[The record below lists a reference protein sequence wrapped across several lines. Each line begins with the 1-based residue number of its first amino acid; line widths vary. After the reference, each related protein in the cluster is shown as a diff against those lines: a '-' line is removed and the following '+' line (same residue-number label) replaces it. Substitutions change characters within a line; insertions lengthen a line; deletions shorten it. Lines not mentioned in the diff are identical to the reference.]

1 MRIEP
6 MDKDTVE
13 GIVQKAVQD
22 AVDFIESEISEPRI
36 RAQRYFDG
44 KVDIGHEQG
53 RSKVVATKCRD
64 VVRGIKPSIQ
74 RVFLSTENP
83 VEFVPR
89 MPEDVPIAEQ
99 MTKYA
104 NYKFQQNNGYRM
116 LNDVFQDA
124 MVKKCGIAKVMFED
138 KTKSEIYSYT
148 GLSAE
153 EFMFLA
159 EEDDVEV
166 LEQTITQ
173 EIEIDEMGVEI
184 ERPIYDVKI
193 SRTVSDGDILI
204 TSVPPEEFFVDRNAR
219 SIDDFFVV
227 GHRTDMTIGDLL
239 AMGYE
244 EDEIQGLTGTIS
256 TMESEAEFER
266 RGYTVDED
274 DDESVDP
281 TSKKVVVTEAYMKVD
296 AEGLGIP
303 QLYRFVLAGAG
314 YKMLSYDLADEVP
327 FAVFEI
333 DPEPHAFFGRSL
345 VELVMNDQDAATSM
359 LRGVLDNVSLTN
371 NPGLEVIEGQ
381 VSIDDLLNNEI
392 GRIVRVKSSG
402 AIREQVVPFTA
413 GSTLPALQYFDML
426 VDNKTGVSKAAQGLD
441 PDVLQS
447 ATATAVAATM
457 EGAAGQAEVMARNL
471 AEGGMRQLFR
481 LIASTIIKNSDKEE
495 IIRLNNQFVA
505 VDPRVWNADMDIIV
519 NVGLGT
525 GRENEKA
532 AVLRE
537 TIQMQMSI
545 WQQYGP
551 NNGMVTMTN
560 IRNTLADTLAAV
572 GLKNSER
579 YYLPVTPESEQQLIA
594 QKQQE
599 AMMAQQQQQQGGAP
613 ASDPNQA
620 FLMAEQMKA
629 QSKVQV
635 DMAKLQL
642 DAQKASADQQFKMHE
657 LAMKDDLK
665 RDEMVQDLAVEVAK
679 ILGQYNSTVNVAAVK
694 AEQDATRAHN
704 EQMMG
709 GYGLQGQGI
718 TFQGVNAKRT
728 FPTNHEG
735 FAKPAT

>member
-266 RGYTVDED
+266 RGYTIDED

-345 VELVMNDQDAATSM
+345 VELVQNDQDAATAM

-371 NPGLEVIEGQ
+371 NPGLEVVEGQ

-392 GRIVRVKSSG
+392 GRIVRVKSPG

-599 AMMAQQQQQQGGAP
+599 AMMAQQQQQGGAP
-613 ASDPNQA
+613 TSDPNQA

-629 QSKVQV
+629 QSKAQV

-709 GYGLQGQGI
+709 GYGLQG
-718 TFQGVNAKRT
+718 
-728 FPTNHEG
+728 
-735 FAKPAT
+735 

>member
-89 MPEDVPIAEQ
+89 MPEDVPVAEQ

-266 RGYTVDED
+266 RGYTIDED

-345 VELVMNDQDAATSM
+345 VELVQNDQDAATSM

-371 NPGLEVIEGQ
+371 NPGLEVVEGQ

-392 GRIVRVKSSG
+392 GRIVRVKSPG

-709 GYGLQGQGI
+709 GYGLQG
-718 TFQGVNAKRT
+718 
-728 FPTNHEG
+728 
-735 FAKPAT
+735 

>member
-256 TMESEAEFER
+256 TIESEAEFER
-266 RGYTVDED
+266 RGYTIDED

-345 VELVMNDQDAATSM
+345 VELVQNDQDAATAM

-371 NPGLEVIEGQ
+371 NPGLEVVEGQ

-392 GRIVRVKSSG
+392 GRIVRVKSPG

-629 QSKVQV
+629 QSRVQV

-728 FPTNHEG
+728 FPANHEG

>member
-256 TMESEAEFER
+256 TIESEAEFER
-266 RGYTVDED
+266 RGYTIDED

-345 VELVMNDQDAATSM
+345 VELVQNDQDAATAM

-371 NPGLEVIEGQ
+371 NPGLEVVEGQ

-392 GRIVRVKSSG
+392 GRIVRVKSPG

-599 AMMAQQQQQQGGAP
+599 AMMAQQQQQGGAP

-629 QSKVQV
+629 QSRVQV

-728 FPTNHEG
+728 FPANHEG

>member
-89 MPEDVPIAEQ
+89 MPEDVPVAEQ

-266 RGYTVDED
+266 RGYTIDED

-471 AEGGMRQLFR
+471 AEGGMRQLFK

>member
-266 RGYTVDED
+266 RGYTIDED

-345 VELVMNDQDAATSM
+345 VELVQNDQDAATAM
-359 LRGVLDNVSLTN
+359 LRGVLDNVALTN
-371 NPGLEVIEGQ
+371 NPGLEVVEGQ

-392 GRIVRVKSSG
+392 GRIVRVKSPG

-599 AMMAQQQQQQGGAP
+599 AMMAQQQQQGGAP
-613 ASDPNQA
+613 TSDPNQA

-629 QSKVQV
+629 QSKAQV

>member
-89 MPEDVPIAEQ
+89 MPEDVPVAEQ

-371 NPGLEVIEGQ
+371 NPGLEVVEGQ

-392 GRIVRVKSSG
+392 GRIVRVKSPG

-728 FPTNHEG
+728 FPANHEG

>member
-256 TMESEAEFER
+256 TIESEAEFER
-266 RGYTVDED
+266 RGYTIDED

-345 VELVMNDQDAATSM
+345 VELVQNDQDAATAM

-371 NPGLEVIEGQ
+371 NPGLEVVEGQ

-392 GRIVRVKSSG
+392 GRIVRVKSPG

-599 AMMAQQQQQQGGAP
+599 AMMAQQQQQGGAP

-629 QSKVQV
+629 QSRVQV

-709 GYGLQGQGI
+709 GYGLQG
-718 TFQGVNAKRT
+718 
-728 FPTNHEG
+728 
-735 FAKPAT
+735 

>member
-266 RGYTVDED
+266 RGYTIDED

-345 VELVMNDQDAATSM
+345 VELVQNDQDAATSM

-371 NPGLEVIEGQ
+371 NPGLEVVEGQ

-392 GRIVRVKSSG
+392 GRIVRVKSPG

-728 FPTNHEG
+728 FPANHEG

>member
-266 RGYTVDED
+266 RGYTIDED

-345 VELVMNDQDAATSM
+345 VELVQNDQDAATAM

-371 NPGLEVIEGQ
+371 NPGLEVVEGQ

-629 QSKVQV
+629 QSRVQV

-709 GYGLQGQGI
+709 GYGLQG
-718 TFQGVNAKRT
+718 
-728 FPTNHEG
+728 
-735 FAKPAT
+735 

>member
-89 MPEDVPIAEQ
+89 MPEDVPVAEQ

-266 RGYTVDED
+266 RGYTIDED

-371 NPGLEVIEGQ
+371 NPGLEVVEGQ

-392 GRIVRVKSSG
+392 GRIVRVKSPG

-629 QSKVQV
+629 QSRVQV

>member
-148 GLSAE
+148 GLNAE

-266 RGYTVDED
+266 RGYTIDED

-303 QLYRFVLAGAG
+303 QLYRFVLAGSG

-371 NPGLEVIEGQ
+371 NPGLEVVEGQ

-392 GRIVRVKSSG
+392 GRIVRVKSPG

-629 QSKVQV
+629 QSRVQV

-709 GYGLQGQGI
+709 GYGLQG
-718 TFQGVNAKRT
+718 
-728 FPTNHEG
+728 
-735 FAKPAT
+735 

>member
-266 RGYTVDED
+266 RGYTIDED

-345 VELVMNDQDAATSM
+345 VELVQNDQDAATAM

-371 NPGLEVIEGQ
+371 NPGLEVVEGQ

-392 GRIVRVKSSG
+392 GRIVRVKSPG

-599 AMMAQQQQQQGGAP
+599 AMMAQQQQQGGAP

-629 QSKVQV
+629 QSRVQV

-709 GYGLQGQGI
+709 GYGLQG
-718 TFQGVNAKRT
+718 
-728 FPTNHEG
+728 
-735 FAKPAT
+735 